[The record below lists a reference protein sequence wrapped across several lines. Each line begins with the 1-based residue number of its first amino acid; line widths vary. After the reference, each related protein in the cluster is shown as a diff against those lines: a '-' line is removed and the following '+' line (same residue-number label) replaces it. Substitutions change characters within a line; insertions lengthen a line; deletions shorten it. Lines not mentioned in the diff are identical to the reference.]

1 MALVPLPARPTGLL
15 NRYAAWYSRRRF
27 DGTVVDPVKA
37 GSHHS
42 GVLSAHG
49 AEEMVVAQRWTRL
62 DPTLRWLA
70 VMMVS
75 QRIGC
80 TWCIDFAHFDG
91 VATGVAP
98 EKIRAV
104 SQWRDSEVFDETER
118 LVLEYAEAT
127 TETPVFLDDLLT
139 ERLRQRFAPD
149 ELVELAGWVALE
161 NQRSRF
167 NAGLGLESQGFR
179 SRCEVPA
186 ASSQQPV
193 QRDTVQ
199 RKTVRRETVRG

>member
-1 MALVPLPARPTGLL
+1 MALVPLPTRPTGLL
-15 NRYAAWYSRRRF
+15 NRYATWYSRRRF

-42 GVLSAHG
+42 GVLMAHG
-49 AEEMVVAQRWTRL
+49 AEEMVVAQRWNRL

-70 VMMVS
+70 VMMTA
-75 QRIGC
+75 QKIGC
-80 TWCIDFAHFDG
+80 SWCTDFGYFDG

-104 SQWRDSEVFDETER
+104 QQWRTSDVFDDRER
-118 LVLEYAEAT
+118 LVLEYAEAAT
-127 TETPVFLDDLLT
+127 DTPVVLGDMLV
-139 ERLRQRFAPD
+139 ERLERTFRPD

-167 NAGLGLESQGFR
+167 NAGLGLQSQGF
-179 SRCEVPA
+179 SDRCEVPA
-186 ASSQQPV
+186 RV
-193 QRDTVQ
+193 
-199 RKTVRRETVRG
+199 

>member
-1 MALVPLPARPTGLL
+1 MALVPLPARPAGLL
-15 NRYAAWYSRRRF
+15 TRYAFWYSRRRF
-27 DGTVVDPVKA
+27 GGIVVDPVKA
-37 GSHHS
+37 GSHHP

-49 AEEMVVAQRWTRL
+49 AEEMVVAKGWHRL

-80 TWCIDFAHFDG
+80 SWCIDYGYFDG

-104 SQWRDSEVFDETER
+104 AQWRASELFNDTER
-118 LVLEYAEAT
+118 LVLEYAEAS
-127 TETPVFLDDLLT
+127 TETPVVLDDQLT
-139 ERLRQRFAPD
+139 ERLRRAFAPD
-149 ELVELAGWVALE
+149 ELVELAAWVALE

-179 SRCEVPA
+179 SRCELPA
-186 ASSQQPV
+186 EPSAA
-193 QRDTVQ
+193 R
-199 RKTVRRETVRG
+199 RKDDVRV